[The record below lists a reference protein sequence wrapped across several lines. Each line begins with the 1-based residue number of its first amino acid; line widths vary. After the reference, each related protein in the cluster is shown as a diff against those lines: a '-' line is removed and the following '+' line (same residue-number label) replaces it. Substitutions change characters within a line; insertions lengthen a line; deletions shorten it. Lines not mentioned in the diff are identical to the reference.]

1 MSFSSILASVDKYIK
16 IKPWLQFV
24 GYMLAF
30 GGLIGAALEVAHP
43 ISLSVEVAFGVAFV
57 GLGVSMAGF
66 DYKQIYP

>member
-1 MSFSSILASVDKYIK
+1 MNLLDKLDQFVK

-30 GGLIGAALEVAHP
+30 GGMIFIEDYPDPAKLVVYL
-43 ISLSVEVAFGVAFV
+43 

-66 DYKQIYP
+66 VYDMIYP

>member
-1 MSFSSILASVDKYIK
+1 MSLSTIFTSIDKYIK

-30 GGLIGAALEVAHP
+30 GGLLGAALEVAHP
-43 ISLSVEVAFGVAFV
+43 LNLPALAGFVTAFV

-66 DYKQIYP
+66 DYTQIYP

>member
-1 MSFSSILASVDKYIK
+1 MSILDTIDKYIK

-30 GGLIGAALEVAHP
+30 GGLILIDHP
-43 ISLSVEVAFGVAFV
+43 HAKLVAFV

-66 DYKQIYP
+66 LYDVIYP